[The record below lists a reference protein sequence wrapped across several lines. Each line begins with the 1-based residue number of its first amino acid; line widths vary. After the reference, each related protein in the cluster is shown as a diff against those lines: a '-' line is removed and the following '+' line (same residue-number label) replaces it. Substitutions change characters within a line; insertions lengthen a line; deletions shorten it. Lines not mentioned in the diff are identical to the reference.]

1 MVFYRYRNAL
11 NYTVLPSFENWKA
24 FLEKEKSEY
33 AYEIPLYSDASLGLF
48 DGLHAGPYRFFRTI
62 PSNASERPFRT
73 IVVMRVQVHIAK
85 NDYELV
91 ADMENTDDAAY
102 HGGGLDDEIAAL
114 LSLLFGIRFMP
125 GTVTRE
131 FRSGFDRLGIPG
143 DSSVIP
149 ALGMGSSQ
157 TIIPRL
163 QRRDEI
169 RKLPDLFETYPTLEK
184 TNALMLVKAARQ
196 YQQAIWYADTDP
208 NLAWLMLVSAVE
220 TAANHWR
227 NGKGV
232 SRKFREFVSQFL
244 SKAPESRPSPMGRFP
259 FEDKT
264 KLGEALKKIYN
275 YRSKA
280 LHAGKPFPVPMC
292 YSQGRYGGDDEI
304 AEIPVGQASRALGSR
319 WRHEDTPMVIH
330 TFEHIVRSS
339 LTEWWRS
346 MAGSLRPSS

>member
-1 MVFYRYRNAL
+1 MVYQHRNAL
-11 NYTVLPSFENWKA
+11 DFTVLPSFENWRAFIDKA
-24 FLEKEKSEY
+24 ESKY
-33 AYEIPLYSDASLGLF
+33 AYEIPLYSDAILGLF
-48 DGLHAGPYRFFRTI
+48 DELRAGPYQLFRTA
-62 PSNASERPFRT
+62 PSNVCEKPFRT
-73 IVVMRVQVHIAK
+73 IMVMRVQVHITK
-85 NDYELV
+85 NDYDWV

-114 LSLLFGIRFMP
+114 LSLLFGVRLMP
-125 GTVTRE
+125 GSVTRE
-131 FRSGFDRLGIPG
+131 FSSRFDPLGIPG

-149 ALGMGSSQ
+149 ALGIGSSQ
-157 TIIPRL
+157 TTIPRL
-163 QRRDEI
+163 QRRDEV
-169 RKLPDLFETYPTLEK
+169 RKLPELFETYPTLEK

-232 SRKFREFVSQFL
+232 SRKFREFVSRFL
-244 SKAPESRPSPMGRFP
+244 SGPPKRRPIPMGRFP

-264 KLGEALKKIYN
+264 KLDEALKKIYN

-280 LHAGKPFPVPMC
+280 LHEGKPFPAPMC
-292 YSQGRYGGDDEI
+292 HSPGRYGGDDEI
-304 AEIPVGQASRALGSR
+304 AEIPTGQATGALGST

-346 MAGSLRPSS
+346 MAVSLRPSS